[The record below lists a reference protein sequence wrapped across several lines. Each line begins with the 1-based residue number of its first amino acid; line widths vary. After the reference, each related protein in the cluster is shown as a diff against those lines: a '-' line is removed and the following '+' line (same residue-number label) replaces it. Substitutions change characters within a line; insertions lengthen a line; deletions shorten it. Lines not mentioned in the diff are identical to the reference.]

1 MASTAEQSALYVRVS
16 DTIREATEHF
26 LVTGIAF
33 VREPVISGPTWRD
46 KYREYRKQLGMTRES
61 IVRRF
66 LRMLAKE
73 QKRPFVYAH
82 TGGWCDASELFLT
95 ILKKAFL
102 RPVIF
107 SLLIGSQEADLQTAR
122 TTNLPLSHYTDM
134 TNWYFFFRG
143 ETGRRLFDA
152 WYEQCR
158 TDPAFRKALK
168 LPAVATPLLEAA

>member
-1 MASTAEQSALYVRVS
+1 MASIAEQSALYVHVS

-26 LVTGIAF
+26 LITGIAF
-33 VREPVISGPTWRD
+33 VREPVMSGQTWRD
-46 KYREYRKQLGMTRES
+46 KYSEYRKQPGMTREV

-66 LRMLAKE
+66 LRMVAKE

-82 TGGWCDASELFLT
+82 TGGWRDASELFLM
-95 ILKKAFL
+95 IPKKAFL
-102 RPVIF
+102 HPIIS
-107 SLLIGSQEADLQTAR
+107 SLLIGSRETSPQSAR
-122 TTNLPLSHYTDM
+122 MTDIPLSHYTDM

-158 TDPAFRKALK
+158 TDPVFRKALK
-168 LPAVATPLLEAA
+168 LTAVTTPPLEAA

>member
-1 MASTAEQSALYVRVS
+1 MASIAEQSALYVHVS

-26 LVTGIAF
+26 LITGIAF
-33 VREPVISGPTWRD
+33 VREPVMSNLTWWDRH
-46 KYREYRKQLGMTRES
+46 REYCKQPGMIREGT
-61 IVRRF
+61 VRRF

-82 TGGWCDASELFLT
+82 TGGWRDASELLL
-95 ILKKAFL
+95 IIPKKAFL

-107 SLLIGSQEADLQTAR
+107 SLLISSRETNRRSAR
-122 TTNLPLSHYTDM
+122 LPNIPLSHYSDT
-134 TNWYFFFRG
+134 TNWYFLFRG

-168 LPAVATPLLEAA
+168 LTAVTTPPLEAA

>member
-1 MASTAEQSALYVRVS
+1 MASIAEQSALYVRVS

-33 VREPVISGPTWRD
+33 VREPVMSDLTWRD
-46 KYREYRKQLGMTRES
+46 KYREYSKQPGMTREGL
-61 IVRRF
+61 VRRF
-66 LRMLAKE
+66 LRMVAKE

-82 TGGWCDASELFLT
+82 TGGWRDASELFLT
-95 ILKKAFL
+95 IPKKAFL

-107 SLLIGSQEADLQTAR
+107 SLLIGSRETNPRSARMADI
-122 TTNLPLSHYTDM
+122 PLSHYTDM
-134 TNWYFFFRG
+134 TNCYFFFRG

-168 LPAVATPLLEAA
+168 LPAVATPQLEAA